1 MDTHPNLTLETT
13 VSCHFFGTSLV
24 GDQLLLVQS
33 FITGRFIISPTPS
46 KVPSC
51 SSSPAFTLG
60 SWLWAGHLHFHQ
72 SMVLTSN
79 HHETVQSFNPQTRS
93 PTLQRKKNWSSSRR
107 CHISLVDEPK
117 AASFLKET
125 MEKTT
130 SLNSWRS
137 ISYYKSEF
145 SIYIYIYQFTGGS
158 NLRLYVVSKMDHTS
172 RPPSFWAKATP
183 FRTTFRSHDLRKW
196 RLGHFGHFGFGYLF
210 LNQNLKLGPTTHCI
224 WPPWISWSK
233 CQTALWIAETSS
245 TSLLLKILQ
254 VQMSG
259 SVLPQHCREKW
270 DTILIFH
277 MYNLNSLCDWWYL
290 IDGYDMS
297 FLDFLSKNIDTITLL

>member
-145 SIYIYIYQFTGGS
+145 SIYIYIY
-158 NLRLYVVSKMDHTS
+158 
-172 RPPSFWAKATP
+172 
-183 FRTTFRSHDLRKW
+183 
-196 RLGHFGHFGFGYLF
+196 
-210 LNQNLKLGPTTHCI
+210 
-224 WPPWISWSK
+224 ISLLEG
-233 CQTALWIAETSS
+233 QIFVYTSS
-245 TSLLLKILQ
+245 PKWTTPPGHQVFGQRPLL
-254 VQMSG
+254 SG
-259 SVLPQHCREKW
+259 RLSDRMIFGSGGLVISVISVLG
-270 DTILIFH
+270 IFF
-277 MYNLNSLCDWWYL
+277 STK
-290 IDGYDMS
+290 I
-297 FLDFLSKNIDTITLL
+297 